1 MEKVRESVKK
11 CEKVRKSVRKLEKV
25 RESVRKFSRR
35 PLEGSRRPTE
45 VREGVGKIEEEQ
57 VF

>member
-1 MEKVRESVKK
+1 M
-11 CEKVRKSVRKLEKV
+11 RKLEKLEKV

-45 VREGVGKIEEEQ
+45 VREGVGKLEEEQ